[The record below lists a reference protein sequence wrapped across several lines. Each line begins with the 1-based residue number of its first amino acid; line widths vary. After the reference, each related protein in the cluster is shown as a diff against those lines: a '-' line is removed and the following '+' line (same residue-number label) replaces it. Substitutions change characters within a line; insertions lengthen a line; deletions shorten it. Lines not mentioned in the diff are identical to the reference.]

1 MTSRARSISARRRRD
16 VVFLSF
22 SDSDLGAAAAAW
34 QAMGAERPTLRLAS
48 LARLRHPMSV
58 DLYVE
63 QVIAHAR
70 CVVVRLLGGLDYWR
84 YGAQE
89 LAAVCRAQ
97 GIPLAMVPGDARE
110 DARLAELCTAPAASV
125 AMLDAYLRHGGP
137 ANLTQALRLAAHLG
151 GVGAPPTEPPAELPG
166 AGVFALPSQENPDA
180 RGALG
185 LAVIVFYRSHLL
197 AGDMAPIE
205 ALAEAL
211 RQRGMAVQA
220 IYVAS
225 LKDSAAAAFVAERLR
240 EWRPAVVLNATAFSA
255 SQGGRRITA
264 GCGRRAGPAGRSGRG
279 SPRRVGGIDARAV
292 AGGPRDAGRAA
303 GNRWA
308 AADHGGFL
316 QD

>member
-1 MTSRARSISARRRRD
+1 MHLLAREARTLDDEQGAVDLGQTPGD

-70 CVVVRLLGGLDYWR
+70 CVVVRLLGGLDYWQ

-89 LAAVCRAQ
+89 IAAVCRAQ

-110 DARLAELCTAPAASV
+110 DTRLAELCTAPAASV

-166 AGVFALPSQENPDA
+166 AGVFPLPSQEDPDC
-180 RGALG
+180 
-185 LAVIVFYRSHLL
+185 
-197 AGDMAPIE
+197 E
-205 ALAEAL
+205 
-211 RQRGMAVQA
+211 
-220 IYVAS
+220 
-225 LKDSAAAAFVAERLR
+225 
-240 EWRPAVVLNATAFSA
+240 
-255 SQGGRRITA
+255 
-264 GCGRRAGPAGRSGRG
+264 RRAPVWRSSCSTVRICWPVTWPRSRR
-279 SPRRVGGIDARAV
+279 SPRRSGSVAWPCRRSMSRA
-292 AGGPRDAGRAA
+292 
-303 GNRWA
+303 
-308 AADHGGFL
+308 
-316 QD
+316 